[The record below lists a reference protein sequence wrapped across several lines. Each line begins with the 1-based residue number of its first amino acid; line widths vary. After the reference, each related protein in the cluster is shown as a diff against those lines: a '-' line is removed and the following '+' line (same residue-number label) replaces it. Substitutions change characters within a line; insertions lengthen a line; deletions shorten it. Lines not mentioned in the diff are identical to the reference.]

1 MKAVGLA
8 PDRPGEECV
17 RVEGVE
23 FARQG
28 KVRLRLGQR
37 RSDAADL
44 LLVGR
49 VATIEIIYRDY
60 DGKVYLGVTL
70 DDDPAQDMQR
80 ELGRYMF
87 FFPDEVEAIG
97 AGNSPCAPDK
107 GGRIEQ

>member
-8 PDRPGEECV
+8 PDRPGEERV
-17 RVEGVE
+17 RVEGAE
-23 FARQG
+23 FARHD

-37 RSDAADL
+37 RSDAADV

-49 VATIEIIYRDY
+49 VATIETIYRDY

-87 FFPDEVEAIG
+87 FFPDEVEVIK
-97 AGNSPCAPDK
+97 AGNSPRVPDK
-107 GGRIEQ
+107 DERTEQ